1 MSWPFR
7 RRPTPVANEQLAPIR
22 IFLKDADLA
31 GSVRPSSERTT
42 DLLQRGVPIS
52 FLPAGA
58 QPGEWVELARD
69 EILMVVPPPEVGRRW
84 MREERQPQEVA
95 IRIGPY
101 RVTGTAHL
109 RRGHEQDL
117 YVRATRPFLP
127 LTGATFESD
136 LEATTGRVETLI
148 VNLNWVEEFREL

>member
-7 RRPTPVANEQLAPIR
+7 RRPTPIANEQLAPIR

-42 DLLQRGVPIS
+42 DRLQRGVPIS

-58 QPGEWVELARD
+58 QPGEWVELMPD
-69 EILMVVPPPEVGRRW
+69 EIFMVVPPPEVGRRW
-84 MREERQPQEVA
+84 MREERELQAVA

-109 RRGHEQDL
+109 RRGQEADL
-117 YVRATRPFLP
+117 YLRATRPFLP
-127 LTGATFESD
+127 LTDATFETD
-136 LEATTGRVETLI
+136 VQAATERVATLI
-148 VNLNWVEEFREL
+148 VNLNWVEEFREQ

>member
-7 RRPTPVANEQLAPIR
+7 RRPAPVANEQLDPIR

-31 GSVRPSSERTT
+31 GSVRPRSERTT

-58 QPGEWVELARD
+58 QPGEWVELAPD
-69 EILMVVPPPEVGRRW
+69 EILMVVPPPEVDRRW
-84 MREERQPQEVA
+84 MREERQLQEVA

-101 RVTGTAHL
+101 RVTGIAHL
-109 RRGHEQDL
+109 RRGQEEDL
-117 YVRATRPFLP
+117 YFRATRPFLP
-127 LTGATFESD
+127 LTDAAFETD
-136 LEATTGRVETLI
+136 VEATMERVATLI
-148 VNLNWVEEFREL
+148 VNLNWVEEFHEL